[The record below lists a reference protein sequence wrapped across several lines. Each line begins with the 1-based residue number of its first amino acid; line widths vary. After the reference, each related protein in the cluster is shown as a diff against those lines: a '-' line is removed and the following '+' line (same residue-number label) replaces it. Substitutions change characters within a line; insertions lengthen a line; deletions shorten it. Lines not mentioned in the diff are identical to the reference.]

1 MVWLTRKLA
10 ETRLCCFSLSQI
22 PCCSSR
28 CLQNSALL
36 QLQYI
41 PTVYTA
47 RYNRIHWQQSCP
59 GKAAAGGCP
68 STPCSGA
75 RARPLPAP
83 ASGACAAPTRLEP
96 ANADGTRRSAQG
108 SPKHASKPG
117 GEDRSSQRPEAR
129 NLSPKFAPNLNRRP
143 KYSSRTKASVEARS
157 FNRSPK
163 CVSRLE
169 ALVKVGSQRYCRL

>member
-83 ASGACAAPTRLEP
+83 ASGACAAPTRLQSP
-96 ANADGTRRSAQG
+96 AAKTEAVKDLKPEIWVRN
-108 SPKHASKPG
+108 SPRTWI
-117 GEDRSSQRPEAR
+117 EDRSTRRGPKQAWKPEA
-129 NLSPKFAPNLNRRP
+129 SI
-143 KYSSRTKASVEARS
+143 EARS
-157 FNRSPK
+157 
-163 CVSRLE
+163 V
-169 ALVKVGSQRYCRL
+169 CRGLKHSSK